1 MPTGTGIRAALDR
14 SCAAARWSPVV
25 AFAANAADAIAD
37 LAAHGVGVG
46 VFSTSMASWIPPLP
60 ALVWRPTGRRAVT
73 ELVRRTG
80 TDFDDADNPQTA

>member
-1 MPTGTGIRAALDR
+1 
-14 SCAAARWSPVV
+14 
-25 AFAANAADAIAD
+25 
-37 LAAHGVGVG
+37 
-46 VFSTSMASWIPPLP
+46 MASWIPPLP